1 LLYEIV
7 TLGALPYSSIDVK
20 NLMKELKSGYRMER
34 PYHCHRFLY
43 ELMMLCWQANP
54 LERPS
59 FSVLAG
65 KLQNFLTMENSWG
78 ERIIDL
84 QRMFDKC
91 TSEM

>member
-7 TLGALPYSSIDVK
+7 TLGALPYSSIAVE
-20 NLMKELKSGYRMER
+20 NLLKVLKSGYRMER
-34 PYHCHRFLY
+34 PIHCHILLY
-43 ELMMLCWQANP
+43 EVMMLCWQANP
-54 LERPS
+54 SDRPS
-59 FSVLAG
+59 FDILSG
-65 KLQNFLTMENSWG
+65 KLQHFLTMENSWG